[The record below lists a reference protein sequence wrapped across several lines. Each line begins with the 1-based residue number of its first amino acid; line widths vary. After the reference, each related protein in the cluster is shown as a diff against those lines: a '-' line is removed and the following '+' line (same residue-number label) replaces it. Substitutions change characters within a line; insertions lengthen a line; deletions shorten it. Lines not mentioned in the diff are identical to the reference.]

1 MPMGNLPRTDMDPFA
16 KLLASHRSLTED
28 TWSLLADRG
37 VNESTPLVLDYRFEA
52 ESRKSS
58 EGLTAALVELSDE
71 VTLVRSGS
79 FFRPVFTITGTFQP
93 RCFDKDSLVGWV
105 EMMCLLGRQFDS
117 YFDGFGTAVPE
128 SLL

>member
-1 MPMGNLPRTDMDPFA
+1 MDPFA

-37 VNESTPLVLDYRFEA
+37 VNETTPLVLDYRFEA
-52 ESRKSS
+52 PNRKHA
-58 EGLTAALVELSDE
+58 EGLTAALTELSEE

-79 FFRPVFTITGTFQP
+79 FFRPVFSLTGTFQP

-105 EMMCLLGRQFDS
+105 EMMCLLGRQFEA
-117 YFDGFGTAVPE
+117 YFDGFGTSVPE
-128 SLL
+128 TLL

>member
-1 MPMGNLPRTDMDPFA
+1 MDPFA

-37 VNESTPLVLDYRFEA
+37 VCESTPLVLDYRFEA
-52 ESRKSS
+52 PHRKNA
-58 EGLTAALVELSDE
+58 EGLTGALVELSEE
-71 VTLVRSGS
+71 VSLVRCGT
-79 FFRPVFTITGTFQP
+79 FFRPMYTITGAMPP
-93 RCFDKDSLVGWV
+93 RSFDQEGLVGWV
-105 EMMCLLGRQFDS
+105 EMMCLLGRQFEA